1 MRQLQ
6 VLETARIKGIGP
18 GPGVAEI
25 TESPGNSGVISYY
38 LGVDGFYTCWWCTLR
53 DDDDDFEA
61 HSTAA
66 IIRSPARAP
75 GCRTHILT
83 DAFDDLQATDAAGND
98 AWIKSEG
105 KDCRSR
111 PQEPTLAD
119 VLAKVRVLQVRKID
133 CSVTLAT

>member
-1 MRQLQ
+1 MLDR
-6 VLETARIKGIGP
+6 G
-18 GPGVAEI
+18 
-25 TESPGNSGVISYY
+25 
-38 LGVDGFYTCWWCTLR
+38 D
-53 DDDDDFEA
+53 
-61 HSTAA
+61 H
-66 IIRSPARAP
+66 RSPARAP
-75 GCRTHILT
+75 RLPDPHIPA